1 MEKQKLTF
9 QYISIVLQQVQGSK
23 SADKKSNRTVIEKI
37 IMTEKI
43 KSERILSLVLVTNRI
58 VLQDYL
64 RYNEEIAEGGK
75 LP

>member
-58 VLQDYL
+58 VLQDHL